1 MPRPS
6 RPQDQGYDSIPRPRL
21 IGQQDQAPRT
31 SRPPD
36 LVEGQACPTPL
47 LTTPS
52 VLREAMQATSSSATN
67 QSMQTANNNTLMSQS
82 RSDGKVRFISNHHL
96 SPSLNPNIPRWCL
109 PPQSTSPRPLSCL
122 RPQLPPSL
130 PPPTQTNPSGLTL
143 KYVSHT
149 VFIAFHYIQDQL
161 KITGQA
167 KTCCRIK

>member
-96 SPSLNPNIPRWCL
+96 LYSLNPYN
-109 PPQSTSPRPLSCL
+109 PQVVPTSPICTTPTTILPTTTTAAISSTANTNKPVRADSEVCVPYSFHRFSLHSRPIENHWTS
-122 RPQLPPSL
+122 
-130 PPPTQTNPSGLTL
+130 
-143 KYVSHT
+143 
-149 VFIAFHYIQDQL
+149 
-161 KITGQA
+161 
-167 KTCCRIK
+167 